1 MYHKSGLPW
10 TKHWDFI
17 LLDILSMFLSVIIA
31 YYIYIPTDF
40 SLFQS
45 PEYML
50 LLLGLPLI
58 DFVVI
63 VLFNSMKDVL
73 KRGYLVELGCTA
85 RNTAIVF
92 AVEAL
97 YFFSV
102 QMGTFY
108 SRKNFLYSAGTYF
121 LLSYLVRVLYKRY
134 FIRHVVPRSGRSLLI
149 VTRSTALNE
158 LKMKMRDHYFDS
170 YRMAGVILQ
179 DEPERVEDC
188 PLKVVT
194 EYADAVTWIRQNWVD
209 EVLLLLPPDE
219 ATLELANTVA
229 SMGITVHIG
238 INYIRDMITRGKK
251 DLEFVGGYN
260 VLTVFWN
267 RYSFLSAAAKRLAD
281 ILGGIVGCLVTAVLT
296 LVIGPAI
303 YIASPGPIFYQQERI
318 GRNGK
323 VFKMY
328 KFRSMYLDADA
339 RKKEFMAQ
347 NRVAGGLM
355 FKLDWDPRIIGNRE
369 LADGTRKTGI
379 GEFIRKTSLD
389 EFPQF
394 FNVLKGDMSL
404 VGTRPPTKDEWILYQ
419 DHHRARMAMRPGLT
433 GMWQV
438 SGRSNITDF
447 EEIVKLDTQYIEEWS
462 LKLDLKILLKTV
474 LVVLRRDGSM

>member
-1 MYHKSGLPW
+1 MYHKAGLPW

-40 SLFQS
+40 SLSQS

-50 LLLGLPLI
+50 LLMGLPFI
-58 DFVVI
+58 DFLVI
-63 VLFNSMKDVL
+63 ILFSSMKDVL
-73 KRGYLVELGCTA
+73 KRGYLVELGYTA

-92 AVEAL
+92 AIEAL

-102 QMGTFY
+102 QMGSFY

-121 LLSYLVRVLYKRY
+121 VLSYLVRVLYKRY
-134 FIRHVVPRSGRSLLI
+134 FIKRVVPRSGRSLLV
-149 VTRSTALNE
+149 VTQSTNLKDLN
-158 LKMKMRDHYFDS
+158 MKIRDNFYDS
-170 YRMAGVILQ
+170 YRMAGMILR
-179 DEPERVEDC
+179 DSLPEGTEA
-188 PLKVVT
+188 PLNIVSDYSK
-194 EYADAVTWIRQNWVD
+194 AVQWIRQNWVD

-219 ATLELANTVA
+219 ETLELANAVA

-260 VLTVFWN
+260 VLTVYWN
-267 RYSFLSAAAKRLAD
+267 RYGFLSAALKRLLD
-281 ILGGIVGCLVTAVLT
+281 IIGGIVGCLVTAVLT
-296 LVIGPAI
+296 LFIGPAI
-303 YIASPGPIFYQQERI
+303 YIASPGPIFYCQERI

-328 KFRSMYLDADA
+328 KFRSMYLDADE

-347 NRVAGGLM
+347 NRVTGGLM

-369 LADGTRKTGI
+369 LPNGTRKTGI

-394 FNVLKGDMSL
+394 LNVLKGDMSL
-404 VGTRPPTKDEWILYQ
+404 VGTRPPTKDEWMLYQ

-447 EEIVKLDTQYIEEWS
+447 EEIVKLDTRYIDEWS

-474 LVVLRRDGSM
+474 LVVLRREGSM

>member
-1 MYHKSGLPW
+1 MYHKAGLPW

-40 SLFQS
+40 SLSQS

-50 LLLGLPLI
+50 LLMGLPFI
-58 DFVVI
+58 DFLVI
-63 VLFNSMKDVL
+63 ILFSSMKDVL
-73 KRGYLVELGCTA
+73 KRGYLVELGYTA

-92 AVEAL
+92 AIEAL

-102 QMGTFY
+102 QMGSFY
-108 SRKNFLYSAGTYF
+108 SRKNFLYSAGIYF
-121 LLSYLVRVLYKRY
+121 VLSYLVRVLYKRY
-134 FIRHVVPRSGRSLLI
+134 FIKRVVPRSGRSLLV
-149 VTRSTALNE
+149 VTQSTNLKDLN
-158 LKMKMRDHYFDS
+158 MKIRDNFYDS
-170 YRMAGVILQ
+170 YRMAGMILR
-179 DEPERVEDC
+179 DSLPEGTEA
-188 PLKVVT
+188 PLNIVSDYS
-194 EYADAVTWIRQNWVD
+194 EAVQWIRQNWVD

-219 ATLELANTVA
+219 ETLELANAVA

-260 VLTVFWN
+260 VLTVYWN
-267 RYSFLSAAAKRLAD
+267 RYGFLSAALKRLLD
-281 ILGGIVGCLVTAVLT
+281 IIGGIVGCLVTAVLT
-296 LVIGPAI
+296 LFIGPAI
-303 YIASPGPIFYQQERI
+303 YIASPGPIFYCQERI

-328 KFRSMYLDADA
+328 KFRSMYLDADE

-347 NRVAGGLM
+347 NRVTGGLM

-369 LADGTRKTGI
+369 LPNGTRKTGI

-394 FNVLKGDMSL
+394 LNVLKGDMSL
-404 VGTRPPTKDEWILYQ
+404 VGTRPPTKDEWMLYQ

-447 EEIVKLDTQYIEEWS
+447 EEIVKLDTRYIDEWS

-474 LVVLRRDGSM
+474 LVVLRREGSM